1 MNEFGG
7 DKFQSHKTGEPA
19 GPNKNKK
26 WSPSRKRVL
35 APLTKCDLQR
45 AKRAFTTRRVP
56 VEAMQNL
63 LSGPIRP
70 RTGDLCL
77 ARIERIRYQRRIE
90 LTDGRKANLSV
101 GDLIIVAFGDRY
113 ATDQFEAEVPS
124 DLGPTNLVAVG
135 GVAGDMLSRNCAI
148 KPATDIMPLG
158 LIADADGKPLNLR
171 DFRVRLDHAFDD
183 NERPKTICVLGTSM
197 NSGKTTTNLAMVQGL
212 TRAGYRVGVAKV
224 TGTGSGG
231 DFWQMVDAGATCT
244 VDFTDAGFSA
254 TYKLP
259 VADIE
264 AITIELVTHL
274 SQQNLDV
281 ILIEVADGLYQ
292 EQNLKLL
299 ATETFKSLIDEIFF
313 AAGDAMG
320 GGLGIGRTEMF
331 GYRVIGLS
339 GKLTASELLIRE
351 AEALVPVPVYR
362 KEQLSD
368 PNCIGAILSLPPV
381 AEEQAHVCGAT
392 GQLCRGACSNR
403 LHADLEDVGAAAGI
417 DAVEEHVGAEI
428 IPLAATR

>member
-7 DKFQSHKTGEPA
+7 DKFQSHRTGETERPKKA
-19 GPNKNKK
+19 KK
-26 WSPSRKRVL
+26 WNGARKRTV
-35 APLTKCDLQR
+35 APLTRCDLAR

-56 VEAMQNL
+56 IEAMETL

-70 RTGDLCL
+70 RTGDLVL
-77 ARIERIRYQRRIE
+77 ARVERIRYQRRIE
-90 LTDGRKANLSV
+90 LTNGRKANLTP
-101 GDLIIVAFGDRY
+101 GDLIIVAYGDRY
-113 ATDQFEAEVPS
+113 ATDQFEAEVPG
-124 DLGPTNLVAVG
+124 DLGPTHLVAVG
-135 GVAGDMLSRNCAI
+135 GVAGDMLSKNSSI
-148 KPATDIMPLG
+148 KPATEILPLG
-158 LIADADGKPLNLR
+158 LIANADGKPLNLH

-183 NERPKTICVLGTSM
+183 NTRPKTICVLGTSM

-231 DFWQMVDAGATCT
+231 DYWQMVDSGATCT
-244 VDFTDAGFSA
+244 VDFTDAGYSA

-259 VADIE
+259 IADIE

-281 ILIEVADGLYQ
+281 ILLEVADGLYQ

-299 ATETFKSLIDEIFF
+299 GTETFKSLIDEIFF

-320 GGLGIGRTEMF
+320 GGLGIGRAEMF

-381 AEEQAHVCGAT
+381 TDEQSSVCGCT
-392 GQLCRGACSNR
+392 GQLCLGDCGEPFG
-403 LHADLEDVGAAAGI
+403 ADLDDEN
-417 DAVEEHVGAEI
+417 EGAEV
-428 IPLAATR
+428 IPLVANT